1 MAGSPD
7 LVITAGL
14 QEKATVNTIRE
25 QLDNVVAP
33 QLNGVLK
40 INCTINTNNIQALQQ
55 QLNSISSNLKINVS
69 NISTNVDSTKINTSL
84 IKQIEEKLDLDMS
97 RKNIKGLNLDGLIN
111 EGRITEIRQEMIKLL
126 TEYQKFYQM
135 GQDSKAFDFM
145 PKIVD
150 YITQFTKEIQ
160 YADKS
165 LLDLQEQAK
174 SFVRQSKVYIDAT
187 RGAFSQRE
195 LLNSFEKEYGS
206 MLNNLFPFG
215 GWSNTNPAGRQGL
228 DTFIDNFNSKNFGIT
243 LPKDISAIETL
254 YNYLN
259 KDLNNALY
267 DATLAEQAYNQSVE
281 DTIKVVNELLGVTQ
295 RYNDEKALR
304 SGEFVEIIGIEELDN
319 AINKTTNSMNN
330 LAEAERVVV
339 SNSALI
345 KQAPQGFEDT
355 KGVLN
360 EAEQKFL
367 ELKDIVKSV
376 SVVDVT
382 RPDGQIKDFT
392 VRVEELSGAT
402 RNFKYELKEAEDGIT
417 AFKLASTK
425 GNDAGIE
432 KQMQSNI
439 KAADEYASKLASLK
453 NNASGFD
460 ISATINGTNITLK
473 DFEKSIEDLRNG
485 TKSVEAVRSEFSALD
500 SELKSLTTLARESQ
514 GKSFN
519 PLTNADISAKELDN
533 TLKTIKADMD
543 SLSSAS
549 KGNLSATYQDLEES
563 YQNLQSRSEKTRE
576 WLEQYSL
583 LAATIR
589 TVQGEIKLAKKL
601 EREDSSS
608 AVQKT
613 LQYLSQVK
621 QAYADI
627 ATNSKALNKSG
638 LTADQKSFYS
648 ANKEEADKRLQ
659 SAIQLLSEEKLI
671 TAEVQ
676 EQLNNYKNQDTILQ
690 QSLQLE
696 RERVSAQ
703 QKNRADLKDI
713 SAQSTINKLNSDLDK
728 LTDKINKL
736 NDSSSDKT
744 GLTAQID
751 KIRDSV
757 KKLNDIDIS
766 SDKGLISW
774 NGKLMDIRNNMNAL
788 TQDIVKA
795 TNAEKQIEQVAN
807 KANSSINQYI
817 STLSKFN
824 NSAIARNNS
833 SNTNVQSQTAINTG
847 LISQL
852 QELQNS
858 LKLDNSAE
866 NINRVKTALDTLVP
880 SLDSAVTSSKSL
892 DNALKNNNDLAARE
906 ARLKSLQNQIEIFA
920 KANATAANSTNVMK
934 SGTTFADEFKR
945 IQDLANS
952 KNLDNNAIRRLT
964 EDFRNFKSEAKSVGM
979 TTNKFFTDMGSQL
992 KMVITRWVSLYA
1004 IIGKI
1009 RTMIN
1014 YVIQLDTAM
1023 INLQRVTTATAEEYE
1038 KFLENAAKTA
1048 QNTNTQLS
1056 DVVEQSA
1063 RWAKAGFGLD
1073 ELSDVS
1079 DASLVYSIVGD
1090 IDNETAVS
1098 DLVTALKGFRLEAN
1112 QTMSIVDKLDIL
1124 NNKYAT
1130 DAKSLGEALSVSASA
1145 MAESGNTL
1153 DQTLALITGGS
1164 EITQNAKEM
1173 GNALKVMSMRIRGM
1187 KGKLEELGEESEGIE
1202 SISKV
1207 QTQILNLTKG
1217 AVNIFDDD
1225 GKFRGTYEILED
1237 ISKVIDKLSDPDRAN
1252 LTEILFGKLR
1262 GNQGLAVLS
1271 AFQSGQIGKAL
1282 EDSQNSA
1289 GTALEEM
1296 GRYSTSVNAHIT
1308 NLKSSV
1314 QELSNTMFSS
1324 DFLKFWV
1331 DFGKGA
1337 VNALNN
1343 AGKGLNFISGGF
1355 TKSEKGILGVK
1366 TALASLVGVI
1376 ASFKGANYG
1385 KTITNLFKPSA
1396 ISGISK
1402 DDVAALRNYN
1412 ALIAQG
1418 IPMEQ
1423 ARTQALNQASV
1434 GAQRLA
1440 TSANG
1445 AAVSENL
1452 LAAAEN
1458 KVTFATKALT
1468 VATNAFWNIGIT
1480 LLISA
1485 VIGAISK
1492 LVDKLIVTKEE
1503 NEEMVNSVAQNM
1515 QVLSESNKQL
1525 ADSRKELDD
1534 LVSQYTQIISSTDDM
1549 STVKTELQGIQDSLI
1564 DKFGEEAESIDLL
1577 NGKYSDTIQKIK
1589 ELSQAEYEEWKR
1601 QNTDKIKEA
1610 ERYQKAYVGNELF
1623 TFNKS
1628 GNSTYKY
1635 NLFNDLDTD
1644 IEELYQIKDIDSKLA
1659 IWANNGIKGIYRI
1672 KEGFFNDDIMLSG
1685 TLEDAEQQLQQL
1697 IEYYS
1702 KQEDYSSEQLAMLQ
1716 ERYNKIHEIKQSSEE
1731 ILQEVESRNAQDL
1744 YNKTWEQL
1752 GNEEKFNNL
1761 IDKAVELNRVIQGEG
1776 TAPQKFAASEKLKE
1790 IETELYKV
1798 AGKSEE
1804 YQNIIKTTFDS
1815 LKNEVGETVQ
1825 SAGDLKS
1832 EWLKTLDEMQ
1842 KGSLKNID
1850 LMKESLQK
1858 LADGKRISSED
1869 FWKLVE
1875 VDSDNLLSD
1884 VQMISDE
1891 FIVSEESL
1899 IKMKDAYINKIVE
1912 ELKTQNKFSES
1923 ELNRIE
1929 QENEGLKE
1937 RLRLE
1942 TMILESMIQK
1952 GINSSGDVEL
1962 LNEQKA
1968 VIGSIKDKMKA
1979 YGDEIE
1985 RNNLL
1990 IEMLNGSLG
1999 NTVDLSEQIKNNIK
2013 KQVKDTELQIKKL
2026 ENQSKAE
2033 KNNLKEQEKTIDAEI
2048 KSLENE
2054 KKAHEEI
2061 KAELEEQLAY
2071 LEEQQKEL
2079 ESIIKNYESV
2089 ADVVKEYANS
2099 EIDSLKEQQEEIK
2112 NSYDEQINS
2121 LKELHDKKE
2130 EENEL
2135 AEKQIDLQNKLKAV
2149 EDARRNKN
2157 VKTYSSAQGWH
2168 YAASKEDVTNA
2179 ESEAKEAEKTLNDFL
2194 AEQEYNQRIETLEK
2208 ERDAAI
2214 ASYEAE
2220 IKAYENY
2227 VKEWENI
2234 LKAET
2239 KAENERLAN
2248 EILGYEWREKIKKK
2262 DTALLQTFG
2271 GEFQNYNRQLDNL
2284 VDNEITSLKDSIKA
2298 KENEISEID
2307 KMIQKQNEYKSEL
2320 QDASN
2325 AITDSLQ
2332 EQIDALN
2339 EHKTALESA
2348 LNEAENAWDGYTNN
2362 LRKNANQQAD
2372 ALWDMRTAYRE
2383 AMEDIAQMKVQ
2394 TALDEYFDDD
2404 SSIGKIIGHI
2414 WGIPGYSSGGA
2425 VTNTGIAML
2434 HGKKNSAETIFNAAQ
2449 SRELYNMVKSGDF
2462 ANLVANKAIQGI
2474 GKGIRNQNIANRSI
2488 SGDIVFNIEK
2498 IITDSPTDLM
2508 NQLNGYMNGFMKNYW
2523 KTKLTESYTQN

>member
-1 MAGSPD
+1 MAGSND

-14 QEKATVNTIRE
+14 NVPATTNNIKSELE
-25 QLDNVVAP
+25 QQVAP

-40 INCTINTNNIQALQQ
+40 INCAINTNNIQALQQ
-55 QLNSISSNLKINVS
+55 QLNNISSGLKINVS
-69 NISTNVDSTKINTSL
+69 NISADVGNTKINTSL
-84 IKQIEEKLDLDMS
+84 IKQIEEKLSLDMS
-97 RKNIKGLNLDGLIN
+97 GKNIKGLNLDGLIN

-145 PKIVD
+145 PKIID
-150 YITQFTKEIQ
+150 YFKFFYKEINFANQ
-160 YADKS
+160 
-165 LLDLQEQAK
+165 
-174 SFVRQSKVYIDAT
+174 
-187 RGAFSQRE
+187 E
-195 LLNSFEKEYGS
+195 LLNSQEQVKAFARESQTAFDSKSWKDLEIMLEK
-206 MLNNLFPFG
+206 
-215 GWSNTNPAGRQGL
+215 AGRKSLLSSVFGVGNFKEGSGTR
-228 DTFIDNFNSKNFGIT
+228 DIAGFIEDFNAKNFGIK
-243 LPKDISAIETL
+243 LPSNDAVAAVQQLYDFLSKDF
-254 YNYLN
+254 
-259 KDLNNALY
+259 NNALY
-267 DATLAEQAYNQSVE
+267 NSTQAEQAYNAQVE
-281 DTIKVVNELLGVTQ
+281 KTIEVVNNALGVTQ

-304 SGEFVEIIGIEELDN
+304 SGEFVEIIGIEELDS

-355 KGVLN
+355 SNVIKEAEKAFSDLDGVLK
-360 EAEQKFL
+360 ATAT
-367 ELKDIVKSV
+367 DI
-376 SVVDVT
+376 T
-382 RPDGQIKDFT
+382 QPDGQITRFT
-392 VRVEELSGAT
+392 VNVTDTTNAVRAFT
-402 RNFKYELKEAEDGIT
+402 YALKETENGLT
-417 AFKLASTK
+417 AFELVGSR

-432 KQMQSNI
+432 KQMQNNI

-519 PLTNADISAKELDN
+519 PLTNAAISAQELDN

-549 KGNLSATYQDLEES
+549 KGNLSATYQDLEKS
-563 YQNLQSRSEKTRE
+563 YQNLQSQPEKTRE

-648 ANKEEADKRLQ
+648 ANKEEANKRLQ

-696 RERVSAQ
+696 REKVSAQ

-788 TQDIVKA
+788 TQDITKA

-920 KANATAANSTNVMK
+920 KANATAVNSTNVMK

-1282 EDSQNSA
+1282 EDAQNSA

-1337 VNALNN
+1337 VNALTTTGEFLDKNTAWLGEN
-1343 AGKGLNFISGGF
+1343 
-1355 TKSEKGILGVK
+1355 EKGILGVK
-1366 TALASLVGVI
+1366 TALASLIGII
-1376 ASFKGANYG
+1376 ASFKGTNYMKSIQG
-1385 KTITNLFKPSA
+1385 LFKPSA

-1418 IPMEQ
+1418 VPMEQ
-1423 ARTQALNQASV
+1423 AHAQALNQASV

-1480 LLISA
+1480 LLIST

-1492 LVDKLIVTKEE
+1492 LVDKLIVTREE
-1503 NEEMVNSVAQNM
+1503 NEEMVNSISQNM
-1515 QVLSESNKQL
+1515 QALSDSHKQL
-1525 ADSRKELDD
+1525 VDSGEELDN
-1534 LVSQYTQIISSTDDM
+1534 LLSQYTQIVSATDDM

-1564 DKFGEEAESIDLL
+1564 EKFGEEAESIDLL

-1610 ERYQKAYVGNELF
+1610 ERYQNAYID
-1623 TFNKS
+1623 S
-1628 GNSTYKY
+1628 S
-1635 NLFNDLDTD
+1635 LFNARRDSQGNVTD
-1644 IEELYQIKDIDSKLA
+1644 
-1659 IWANNGIKGIYRI
+1659 ANNYFFTGKNDISDDVLSLYTLKDVNKILAETANSLPGIFRTTR
-1672 KEGFFNDDIMLSG
+1672 GFTKDTIMLSG
-1685 TLEDAEQQLQQL
+1685 SLEDAERQLEYL
-1697 IEYYS
+1697 I
-1702 KQEDYSSEQLAMLQ
+1702 DAYSSYDDYDSKQLAMLQ
-1716 ERYNKIHEIKQSSEE
+1716 ERYNKIHEINQDSKEM
-1731 ILQEVESRNAQDL
+1731 LQEVESRNTQDL

-1776 TAPQKFAASEKLKE
+1776 TYTERYAATEELKE
-1790 IETELYKV
+1790 LETELYQV
-1798 AGKSEE
+1798 AGKSEN
-1804 YQNIIKTTFDS
+1804 YQDIIKNTFDS
-1815 LKNEVGETVQ
+1815 FKEGANVAIESTDDLRSKWFESLEET
-1825 SAGDLKS
+1825 
-1832 EWLKTLDEMQ
+1832 Q
-1842 KGSLKNID
+1842 KESLKNID
-1850 LMKESLQK
+1850 SMKAALQTLASGGKLSSDDFWNLQK
-1858 LADGKRISSED
+1858 LDTDGILSGV
-1869 FWKLVE
+1869 KL
-1875 VDSDNLLSD
+1875 
-1884 VQMISDE
+1884 IGDE
-1891 FIVSEESL
+1891 FVVNQQSL
-1899 IKMKDAYINKIVE
+1899 INMKDTYIKKTVEQLKADNQILENKR
-1912 ELKTQNKFSES
+1912 K
-1923 ELNRIE
+1923 ELN
-1929 QENEGLKE
+1929 
-1937 RLRLE
+1937 LE
-1942 TMILESMIQK
+1942 KAIDDAQIIIAK
-1952 GINSSGDVEL
+1952 GINSSGDVQL
-1962 LNEQKA
+1962 LENQK
-1968 VIGSIKDKMKA
+1968 SIVEEVRRNIKA
-1979 YGDEIE
+1979 YGDEIK
-1985 RNNLL
+1985 RNDLL
-1990 IEMLNGSLG
+1990 IKMFNNSLG
-1999 NTVDLSEQIKNNIK
+1999 NTVDLSEALKKNLE
-2013 KQVKDTELQIKKL
+2013 KQVKSVENQIKGI
-2026 ENQSKAE
+2026 ENQVKAE
-2033 KNNLKEQEKTIDAEI
+2033 QNNLKEQEKAIDAEI

-2079 ESIIKNYESV
+2079 ENIIKNYESV
-2089 ADVVKEYANS
+2089 ADVVKEYADS

-2135 AEKQIDLQNKLKAV
+2135 VEKQIDLQNKLKAV

-2298 KENEISEID
+2298 KENEIGEID

-2449 SRELYNMVKSGDF
+2449 SRELYDMVKSGDF

-2498 IITDSPTDLM
+2498 IVTDSPTDFM

>member
-1 MAGSPD
+1 MAGSND

-14 QEKATVNTIRE
+14 NVPATTNNIKSELE
-25 QLDNVVAP
+25 QQVAP

-40 INCTINTNNIQALQQ
+40 INCTINTDNIQALQQ
-55 QLNSISSNLKINVS
+55 QLN
-69 NISTNVDSTKINTSL
+69 NISNSL
-84 IKQIEEKLDLDMS
+84 Q
-97 RKNIKGLNLDGLIN
+97 LNLGNINLSQNANNGINNLANNVQAQANNIQNQAQRINQSLADVRNTFVEPLNVERFFNQDGFLNAGRVMQEFQQRFSELGNVTIRGFYNDIESTDSIN
-111 EGRITEIRQEMIKLL
+111 RVVATVRNAVGEIRSFNFI
-126 TEYQKFYQM
+126 
-135 GQDSKAFDFM
+135 
-145 PKIVD
+145 
-150 YITQFTKEIQ
+150 
-160 YADKS
+160 
-165 LLDLQEQAK
+165 LD
-174 SFVRQSKVYIDAT
+174 
-187 RGAFSQRE
+187 
-195 LLNSFEKEYGS
+195 
-206 MLNNLFPFG
+206 
-215 GWSNTNPAGRQGL
+215 
-228 DTFIDNFNSKNFGIT
+228 
-243 LPKDISAIETL
+243 ETTGNVF
-254 YNYLN
+254 NYLN
-259 KDLNNALY
+259 SQFDN
-267 DATLAEQAYNQSVE
+267 
-281 DTIKVVNELLGVTQ
+281 
-295 RYNDEKALR
+295 R
-304 SGEFVEIIGIEELDN
+304 GIQQQF
-319 AINKTTNSMNN
+319 
-330 LAEAERVVV
+330 ER
-339 SNSALI
+339 
-345 KQAPQGFEDT
+345 
-355 KGVLN
+355 
-360 EAEQKFL
+360 
-367 ELKDIVKSV
+367 
-376 SVVDVT
+376 
-382 RPDGQIKDFT
+382 
-392 VRVEELSGAT
+392 
-402 RNFKYELKEAEDGIT
+402 
-417 AFKLASTK
+417 
-425 GNDAGIE
+425 
-432 KQMQSNI
+432 NI

-453 NNASGFD
+453 NKASGFN
-460 ISATINGTNITLK
+460 ISATINGANITLK

-485 TKSVEAVRSEFSALD
+485 TKSIEAVRSEFSALD

-514 GKSFN
+514 DKSFN

-549 KGNLSATYQDLEES
+549 KGNLSVTYQDLEKS
-563 YQNLQSRSEKTRE
+563 YQDLQNQPEKTRK

-638 LTADQKSFYS
+638 LTADQKSFYT
-648 ANKEEADKRLQ
+648 ANVQKANEQLNNAKQRL
-659 SAIQLLSEEKLI
+659 SDEKLI

-676 EQLNNYKNQDTILQ
+676 EQLDFLKDQDVALQ
-690 QSLQLE
+690 QSLKLE

-736 NDSSSDKT
+736 NDSSSDKS

-757 KKLNDIDIS
+757 KKLNDIDVS
-766 SDKGLISW
+766 SNKGLISW

-788 TQDIVKA
+788 TQDITKA

-807 KANSSINQYI
+807 KANSSINQYV

-847 LISQL
+847 LITQL

-920 KANATAANSTNVMK
+920 KANATAVNSTNVMK

-1187 KGKLEELGEESEGIE
+1187 KGKLEELGEESEDIE
-1202 SISKV
+1202 SISKI

-1337 VNALNN
+1337 VNALTTTGEFLDKNTAWLGEN
-1343 AGKGLNFISGGF
+1343 
-1355 TKSEKGILGVK
+1355 EKGILGVK
-1366 TALASLVGVI
+1366 TALASLIGII
-1376 ASFKGANYG
+1376 ASFKGTNYMKSIQG
-1385 KTITNLFKPSA
+1385 LFKPSA

-1480 LLISA
+1480 LLISTA
-1485 VIGAISK
+1485 IGAISK
-1492 LVDKLIVTKEE
+1492 LIDKLIVTKEE
-1503 NEEMVNSVAQNM
+1503 NEEMVNSVSQNM
-1515 QVLSESNKQL
+1515 QAL
-1525 ADSRKELDD
+1525 ADSHKELAESGKELDD
-1534 LVSQYTQIISSTDDM
+1534 LVSQYTQIVSATDDM

-1564 DKFGEEAESIDLL
+1564 QKFGEEAESIDLL

-1610 ERYQKAYVGNELF
+1610 ERVQSAYI
-1623 TFNKS
+1623 S
-1628 GNSTYKY
+1628 ANSFLGESIENPNASASYKY
-1635 NLFNDLDTD
+1635 LNIDNLSKEVASLYTLKDVARD
-1644 IEELYQIKDIDSKLA
+1644 ISLY
-1659 IWANNGIKGIYRI
+1659 ANKNIEGIYRTGT
-1672 KEGFFNDDIMLSG
+1672 GFFKDTLMLSG
-1685 TLEDAEQQLQQL
+1685 SLEDAEKQLESL
-1697 IEYYS
+1697 INWYSNIEGYDS
-1702 KQEDYSSEQLAMLQ
+1702 KQLTMLQ
-1716 ERYNKIHEIKQSSEE
+1716 ERYNTIHKNIQDSKEM
-1731 ILQEVESRNAQDL
+1731 LQEVENRDTQDL
-1744 YNKTWEQL
+1744 YNKTWERL

-1761 IDKAVELNRVIQGEG
+1761 IDKAVELNRAIQGEG
-1776 TAPQKFAASEKLKE
+1776 TYTERYAATEELKE
-1790 IETELYKV
+1790 LETELYQV
-1798 AGKSEE
+1798 AGKNKD
-1804 YQNIIKTTFDS
+1804 YQNIIKNTFDS
-1815 LKNEVGETVQ
+1815 FKEGTNVALESTD
-1825 SAGDLKS
+1825 DLRSKWFES
-1832 EWLKTLDEMQ
+1832 LEEMQ
-1842 KGSLKNID
+1842 KESLKNID
-1850 LMKESLQK
+1850 SMKTALQTLASGGKLSSDDFWNLQK
-1858 LADGKRISSED
+1858 LDTDGILSGV
-1869 FWKLVE
+1869 KL
-1875 VDSDNLLSD
+1875 
-1884 VQMISDE
+1884 IGDE
-1891 FIVSEESL
+1891 FVVNQQSL
-1899 IKMKDAYINKIVE
+1899 INMKDAYIKKTVEQLKADNQILENKR
-1912 ELKTQNKFSES
+1912 K
-1923 ELNRIE
+1923 ELN
-1929 QENEGLKE
+1929 
-1937 RLRLE
+1937 LE
-1942 TMILESMIQK
+1942 KAIDDAQIIIAK
-1952 GINSSGDVEL
+1952 GINSSGDVQL
-1962 LNEQKA
+1962 LENQK
-1968 VIGSIKDKMKA
+1968 SIVEEVRRNIKA
-1979 YGDEIE
+1979 YGDEIK
-1985 RNNLL
+1985 RNDLL
-1990 IEMLNGSLG
+1990 IKMFNNSLG
-1999 NTVDLSEQIKNNIK
+1999 NTVDLSEALKKNLE
-2013 KQVKDTELQIKKL
+2013 KQVKSVENQIKGI
-2026 ENQSKAE
+2026 ENQVKAE
-2033 KNNLKEQEKTIDAEI
+2033 QNNLKEQEKAIDAEI

-2079 ESIIKNYESV
+2079 ENIIKNYESV
-2089 ADVVKEYANS
+2089 VDVVKEYADS

-2135 AEKQIDLQNKLKAV
+2135 VEKQIDLQNKLKAV

-2194 AEQEYNQRIETLEK
+2194 AEQEYNQQIETLEK

-2298 KENEISEID
+2298 KENEIGEID

-2498 IITDSPTDLM
+2498 IVTDSPTDLM

>member
-1 MAGSPD
+1 MAGSND

-14 QEKATVNTIRE
+14 NVPATTNNIKSELE
-25 QLDNVVAP
+25 QQVAP

-40 INCTINTNNIQALQQ
+40 INCTINTDNIQALQQ
-55 QLNSISSNLKINVS
+55 QLN
-69 NISTNVDSTKINTSL
+69 NISNSL
-84 IKQIEEKLDLDMS
+84 Q
-97 RKNIKGLNLDGLIN
+97 LNLGNINLSQNANNGINNLANNVQAQANNIQNQAQRINQSLADVRNTFVEPLNVERFFNQDGFLNAGRVMQEFQQRFSELGNVTIRGFYNDIESTDSIN
-111 EGRITEIRQEMIKLL
+111 RVVATVRNAVGEIRSFNFI
-126 TEYQKFYQM
+126 
-135 GQDSKAFDFM
+135 
-145 PKIVD
+145 
-150 YITQFTKEIQ
+150 
-160 YADKS
+160 
-165 LLDLQEQAK
+165 LD
-174 SFVRQSKVYIDAT
+174 
-187 RGAFSQRE
+187 
-195 LLNSFEKEYGS
+195 
-206 MLNNLFPFG
+206 
-215 GWSNTNPAGRQGL
+215 
-228 DTFIDNFNSKNFGIT
+228 
-243 LPKDISAIETL
+243 ETTGNVF
-254 YNYLN
+254 NYLN
-259 KDLNNALY
+259 SQFDN
-267 DATLAEQAYNQSVE
+267 
-281 DTIKVVNELLGVTQ
+281 
-295 RYNDEKALR
+295 R
-304 SGEFVEIIGIEELDN
+304 GIQQQF
-319 AINKTTNSMNN
+319 
-330 LAEAERVVV
+330 ER
-339 SNSALI
+339 
-345 KQAPQGFEDT
+345 
-355 KGVLN
+355 
-360 EAEQKFL
+360 
-367 ELKDIVKSV
+367 
-376 SVVDVT
+376 
-382 RPDGQIKDFT
+382 
-392 VRVEELSGAT
+392 
-402 RNFKYELKEAEDGIT
+402 
-417 AFKLASTK
+417 
-425 GNDAGIE
+425 
-432 KQMQSNI
+432 NI

-473 DFEKSIEDLRNG
+473 EFEKSIEDLRNG

-621 QAYADI
+621 QAYTDI

-1282 EDSQNSA
+1282 EDAQNSA

-1337 VNALNN
+1337 VNALTTT
-1343 AGKGLNFISGGF
+1343 GKFLDENTTWLGEN
-1355 TKSEKGILGVK
+1355 EKGILGVK
-1366 TALASLVGVI
+1366 TALASLIGII
-1376 ASFKGANYG
+1376 ASFKGANYMKSIQG
-1385 KTITNLFKPSA
+1385 FFKPSA

-1423 ARTQALNQASV
+1423 AHAQALNQASV

-1480 LLISA
+1480 LLIST

-1492 LVDKLIVTKEE
+1492 LIDKLIVTREE
-1503 NEEMVNSVAQNM
+1503 NEEMVNSISQNM
-1515 QVLSESNKQL
+1515 QAL
-1525 ADSRKELDD
+1525 ADSHKELAESGKELDD
-1534 LVSQYTQIISSTDDM
+1534 LVSQYTQIVSATDDM

-1589 ELSQAEYEEWKR
+1589 EFSQAEYEEWKR

-1610 ERYQKAYVGNELF
+1610 EKYQGAYLSISDVLKG
-1623 TFNKS
+1623 S
-1628 GNSTYKY
+1628 GDIPDDITSLYTLK
-1635 NLFNDLDTD
+1635 LTD
-1644 IEELYQIKDIDSKLA
+1644 IAFDKMTKNVS
-1659 IWANNGIKGIYRI
+1659 GIYETFDAFI
-1672 KEGFFNDDIMLSG
+1672 PGVTDATFTLTGS
-1685 TLEDAEQQLQQL
+1685 LEDAEKQLEEL
-1697 IEYYS
+1697 I
-1702 KQEDYSSEQLAMLQ
+1702 DLYSSYDDYDSKQLAMLQ
-1716 ERYNKIHEIKQSSEE
+1716 ERYNKIHEINQDSKEM
-1731 ILQEVESRNAQDL
+1731 LQEVESRNTQDL
-1744 YNKTWEQL
+1744 YNKTWERL

-1761 IDKAVELNRVIQGEG
+1761 IDKAVELNRVMQGEG
-1776 TAPQKFAASEKLKE
+1776 TATQKFAASEKLKE

-2498 IITDSPTDLM
+2498 IVTDSPTDLM

>member
-1 MAGSPD
+1 MAGSND

-14 QEKATVNTIRE
+14 NVPATTNNIKSELE
-25 QLDNVVAP
+25 QQVTP

-40 INCTINTNNIQALQQ
+40 INCTINTNNIQTLQQ
-55 QLNSISSNLKINVS
+55 QLNSISN
-69 NISTNVDSTKINTSL
+69 SL
-84 IKQIEEKLDLDMS
+84 Q
-97 RKNIKGLNLDGLIN
+97 LNLGNINLSQNANTGINNFANNVQAQADNIQNQAQRINQSLADVRNTFVEPLNVERFFNQDGFLNAGRVMQEFQQRFSELGNVTIRGFYNDIESADSIN
-111 EGRITEIRQEMIKLL
+111 RVVATVRNAVGEIRSFNFI
-126 TEYQKFYQM
+126 
-135 GQDSKAFDFM
+135 
-145 PKIVD
+145 
-150 YITQFTKEIQ
+150 
-160 YADKS
+160 
-165 LLDLQEQAK
+165 LD
-174 SFVRQSKVYIDAT
+174 
-187 RGAFSQRE
+187 
-195 LLNSFEKEYGS
+195 
-206 MLNNLFPFG
+206 
-215 GWSNTNPAGRQGL
+215 
-228 DTFIDNFNSKNFGIT
+228 
-243 LPKDISAIETL
+243 ETTGNVF
-254 YNYLN
+254 NYLN
-259 KDLNNALY
+259 SQFDN
-267 DATLAEQAYNQSVE
+267 
-281 DTIKVVNELLGVTQ
+281 
-295 RYNDEKALR
+295 R
-304 SGEFVEIIGIEELDN
+304 GIQQQF
-319 AINKTTNSMNN
+319 
-330 LAEAERVVV
+330 ER
-339 SNSALI
+339 
-345 KQAPQGFEDT
+345 
-355 KGVLN
+355 
-360 EAEQKFL
+360 
-367 ELKDIVKSV
+367 
-376 SVVDVT
+376 
-382 RPDGQIKDFT
+382 
-392 VRVEELSGAT
+392 
-402 RNFKYELKEAEDGIT
+402 
-417 AFKLASTK
+417 
-425 GNDAGIE
+425 
-432 KQMQSNI
+432 NI

-453 NNASGFD
+453 NNASGFN
-460 ISATINGTNITLK
+460 ISATINGANITLK

-485 TKSVEAVRSEFSALD
+485 TKSIEAVRSEFSALD

-549 KGNLSATYQDLEES
+549 KGNLSATYQDLEKS
-563 YQNLQSRSEKTRE
+563 YQDLQSQPEKTRK

-589 TVQGEIKLAKKL
+589 TVQGEIKLVKKL

-627 ATNSKALNKSG
+627 ATNSKTLNKTG
-638 LTADQKSFYS
+638 LTADQQSFYS
-648 ANKEEADKRLQ
+648 ANKEEANKRLQ
-659 SAIQLLSEEKLI
+659 STIQLLSEEKLI

-676 EQLNNYKNQDTILQ
+676 KQLNNYKNQDTILQ

-736 NDSSSDKT
+736 NDSGSDKS

-788 TQDIVKA
+788 TQDIAKA

-847 LISQL
+847 LITQL

-880 SLDSAVTSSKSL
+880 SLDSAVTSSESL
-892 DNALKNNNDLAARE
+892 NATLRNNNDLAARE

-920 KANATAANSTNVMK
+920 KANATAVNSTNMMK

-979 TTNKFFTDMGSQL
+979 TANKFFTDMGSQL

-1079 DASLVYSIVGD
+1079 DASLIYSIVGD

-1217 AVNIFDDD
+1217 AVNIFDDE
-1225 GKFRGTYEILED
+1225 GRFRGTYEILED

-1282 EDSQNSA
+1282 EDAQNSA

-1355 TKSEKGILGVK
+1355 TESEKGILGVK

-1468 VATNAFWNIGIT
+1468 VATNALWNIGIT

-1485 VIGAISK
+1485 VIGAIGK
-1492 LVDKLIVTKEE
+1492 LVDELVVTKEE
-1503 NEEMVNSVAQNM
+1503 TEETINATTQNI
-1515 QVLSESNKQL
+1515 QALAESNKEL
-1525 ADSRKELDD
+1525 AESGKELDN
-1534 LVSQYTQIISSTDDM
+1534 LVSQYTQLVSSTDDM

-1564 DKFGEEAESIDLL
+1564 EKFGEEAESIDLL

-1610 ERYQKAYVGNELF
+1610 ERYQKAYVGSELF

-1628 GNSTYKY
+1628 ANSTYKY

-1644 IEELYQIKDIDSKLA
+1644 IEKLYQIKDIDSKLA

-1716 ERYNKIHEIKQSSEE
+1716 ERYNKIHKINQDSTQ
-1731 ILQEVESRNAQDL
+1731 ILQEIEQRNTQDVLESTVD
-1744 YNKTWEQL
+1744 
-1752 GNEEKFNNL
+1752 EERFNNL
-1761 IDKAVELNRVIQGEG
+1761 IDKAIELNRTIQGGG
-1776 TAPQKFAASEKLKE
+1776 TYTERYAATEELKE
-1790 IETELYKV
+1790 LETELYQV
-1798 AGKSEE
+1798 AGKSEN
-1804 YQNIIKTTFDS
+1804 YQDIIKNTFDS
-1815 LKNEVGETVQ
+1815 FKEGANVAIESTDDLRSKWFESLEET
-1825 SAGDLKS
+1825 
-1832 EWLKTLDEMQ
+1832 Q
-1842 KGSLKNID
+1842 KESLKNID
-1850 LMKESLQK
+1850 SMKTALQTLANGEKLSSDDFWNLQK
-1858 LADGKRISSED
+1858 LDTDGI
-1869 FWKLVE
+1869 
-1875 VDSDNLLSD
+1875 LSD
-1884 VQMISDE
+1884 VKLIGDE
-1891 FIVSEESL
+1891 FVVNQQSL
-1899 IKMKDAYINKIVE
+1899 IKMKDAYIKKTVE
-1912 ELKTQNKFSES
+1912 QLKTDNQILENKRK
-1923 ELNRIE
+1923 ELN
-1929 QENEGLKE
+1929 
-1937 RLRLE
+1937 LE
-1942 TMILESMIQK
+1942 KAIDDAQIIIAK
-1952 GINSSGDVEL
+1952 GINSSGDVQL
-1962 LNEQKA
+1962 LENQK
-1968 VIGSIKDKMKA
+1968 SIVEEVRRNIKA
-1979 YGDEIE
+1979 YGDEIK
-1985 RNNLL
+1985 RNDLL
-1990 IEMLNGSLG
+1990 IKMFNNSLG
-1999 NTVDLSEQIKNNIK
+1999 NTVDLSETLKKNLE
-2013 KQVKDTELQIKKL
+2013 KQVKSVESQIKGI
-2026 ENQSKAE
+2026 ENQVKAE
-2033 KNNLKEQEKTIDAEI
+2033 QNNLKEQEKAIDAEI

-2079 ESIIKNYESV
+2079 ENIIKNYESV
-2089 ADVVKEYANS
+2089 VDVVKEYADS

-2135 AEKQIDLQNKLKAV
+2135 VEKQIDLQNKLKAV
-2149 EDARRNKN
+2149 EDARKNKN

-2194 AEQEYNQRIETLEK
+2194 AEQEYNQRIEALEK

-2284 VDNEITSLKDSIKA
+2284 VSNEIASLKDSIKT

-2348 LNEAENAWDGYTNN
+2348 LNEAGNAWDGYTNN

-2449 SRELYNMVKSGDF
+2449 SRELYDMVKSGDF

-2498 IITDSPTDLM
+2498 IVTDSPTDLM